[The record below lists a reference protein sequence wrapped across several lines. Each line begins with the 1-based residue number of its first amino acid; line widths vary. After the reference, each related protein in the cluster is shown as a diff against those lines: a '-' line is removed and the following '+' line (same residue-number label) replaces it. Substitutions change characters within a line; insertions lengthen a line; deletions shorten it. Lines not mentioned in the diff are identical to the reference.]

1 MIGPDLPDGSN
12 STSSTSCVESWVD
25 RQIIE
30 AHAGRI
36 EVRSV
41 QREGTRFTVWLPRR
55 ASADGDALV
64 SSSQASWQFLAL
76 EHQVQNR
83 TPGTPVLTIAV
94 PADATAIC

>member
-1 MIGPDLPDGSN
+1 
-12 STSSTSCVESWVD
+12 VESWVD

-41 QREGTRFTVWLPRR
+41 QGRGRASRCGCRER

-64 SSSQASWQFLAL
+64 SSSQASWQFVAL